1 VDLDEGLRAVT
12 SQGWLCA
19 ASPDFQRAILSGCD
33 CRRLEA
39 GAPLQVGGEDH
50 GEMIGLAR
58 GILELR
64 TTLGP
69 ADTAIMHFAHP
80 VFWLG
85 FVPTLFKQPRR
96 VAASAKTRAWLV
108 RVPEATVRR
117 TLKDNP
123 HWWAF
128 FLQPLLEYGD
138 LTVTIAAD
146 LMIRDSE
153 RRCAAVLLRL
163 AGRRYAGPQDVAPLE
178 VPLTQNEL
186 AGAANLSR
194 NSVGTMLQRLATREF
209 VEVGYGTMT
218 VRNAAALRAFV
229 DHG

>member
-1 VDLDEGLRAVT
+1 VDLNEALRAVT
-12 SQGWLCA
+12 TQGWLSA
-19 ASPDFQRAILSGCD
+19 TAPEFQRAILSGCD
-33 CRRLEA
+33 CRPLEA

-50 GEMIGLAR
+50 GEMIGLAQ

-96 VAASAKTRAWLV
+96 VAAAAKTRAWLV
-108 RVPEATVRR
+108 RIPEPTLKR
-117 TLKDNP
+117 TLKENP

-128 FLQPLLEYGD
+128 FLRPLLEYGD

-146 LMIRDSE
+146 LMIRDSD
-153 RRCAAVLLRL
+153 RRCAAALLRL
-163 AGRRYAGPQDVAPLE
+163 AGCRYARPQDVTPVE
-178 VPLTQNEL
+178 VPLTQSEL

-194 NSVGTMLQRLATREF
+194 NSVGTMLQRLATRGF
-209 VEVGYGTMT
+209 VEVGYGAMT
-218 VRNAAALRAFV
+218 VRAPAALRAFV
-229 DHG
+229 DQG

>member
-1 VDLDEGLRAVT
+1 MDLAEGLDAVT
-12 SQGWLCA
+12 NMGWLSST
-19 ASPDFQRAILSGCD
+19 SPEFQRAILAGCD
-33 CRRLEA
+33 CRPLEA

-96 VAASAKTRAWLV
+96 AAASAKTPAWLV
-108 RVPEATVRR
+108 RVPEATIRR
-117 TLKDNP
+117 TLKENP

-153 RRCAAVLLRL
+153 RRCAAALLRL
-163 AGRRYAGPQDVAPLE
+163 AGCRYAGPRDVNPAE
-178 VPLTQNEL
+178 VPLTQSEL

-194 NSVGTMLQRLATREF
+194 NSVGTLLQRLATRGF
-209 VEVGYGTMT
+209 VEVGYGAMI
-218 VRNAAALRAFV
+218 VRTPAALRNFV
-229 DHG
+229 DRG

>member
-1 VDLDEGLRAVT
+1 VDYDEGLRAVT
-12 SQGWLCA
+12 SRGWL
-19 ASPDFQRAILSGCD
+19 SSTSLEFQRAILSGCD
-33 CRRLEA
+33 CRPLEA

-50 GEMIGLAR
+50 GEMIGLVR

-96 VAASAKTRAWLV
+96 AAASAKTRAWLV
-108 RVPEATVRR
+108 RVPEATIRR
-117 TLKDNP
+117 TLKENP
-123 HWWAF
+123 HWWQF
-128 FLQPLLEYGD
+128 FLLPLLEYGD

-153 RRCAAVLLRL
+153 RRCAAALLRL
-163 AGRRYAGPQDVAPLE
+163 AGCRYANAQSATAVE
-178 VPLTQNEL
+178 VPLTQSEL

-194 NSVGTMLQRLATREF
+194 NSVGTMLQRLAARGF
-209 VEVGYGTMT
+209 VEVGYGTMI
-218 VRNAAALRAFV
+218 VRAPAALRAFV